1 MQTLEV
7 AIGLVAYFLLM
18 SMVAS
23 AIVDLIE
30 AKVRKKG
37 RNLLKAVR
45 TACGGGESF
54 TAALY
59 AHPRVEILYEGE
71 TADTGLASEDRNTF
85 KEFFLKWSSTKGLPA
100 FIPNDTFAR
109 AFLETLTGC
118 KVEELGDLK
127 ALFAEERRLW
137 PNPHESKRP
146 AADAVAA
153 KSGPVRQLLKW
164 ARAKLGLGGE
174 AAASAATAEPELVL
188 FTEELNDAYR
198 IMRPIVVEADGDVN
212 RTLALLADHF
222 EKVNERSKGWYK
234 HWVTECLL
242 VIGLII
248 AVGTNGDTVRIV
260 GRLNADPALRESML
274 MLADSLEKQGVA
286 PSQAGAVLAPEGKPA
301 DKDKPATPV
310 VAQPVVNREQI
321 LKDLRTSEA
330 ISGGWSNDPVFDAR
344 ESFWSWA
351 FAWALKVLGLAAT
364 GAAISLGAPF
374 WFHLLQEL
382 LKLRAAFAGRG
393 GAEDKEEKGLTVD
406 QAKQAV
412 EKVEQAKSSPVKL
425 AGCAEVKQAA
435 EFARYSDWA
444 YLIETEFRVKLPQK
458 DGWSVKLISVTEA
471 GGDTQVYA
479 LRKDGRLVVAFRGTE
494 PKVPADAVTDFRIPL
509 VVPGWLAKDSPVRVH
524 SGFAQALE
532 PVWTALEAEWSAA
545 EGREAAQRVEFCGHS
560 LGGALAVLAATRF
573 LTKATE
579 NRARFGGVFTI
590 GQPRVGNAAFA
601 EWAGKL
607 IGGRYARAVNNRDV
621 VPRVP
626 PSATPGT
633 LGDYRHFGTVHYFD
647 ASGVLSIDPGWF
659 YRFLDYTL
667 PNEALEKAKGGN
679 WVRELMEAG
688 TDHNSADYAA
698 LYERNVC

>member
-137 PNPHESKRP
+137 TNPHESKRP
-146 AADAVAA
+146 VAGAAVA
-153 KSGPVRQLLKW
+153 KPGFGEQFLSWVW
-164 ARAKLGLGGE
+164 AKLGLRSE
-174 AAASAATAEPELVL
+174 SAASTAATEAELVL

-212 RTLALLADHF
+212 RTLSLLAEHF

-242 VIGLII
+242 VIGLVI

-260 GRLNADPALRESML
+260 SRLNADPVLRESML
-274 MLADSLEKQGVA
+274 KLADSLEKQGVE
-286 PSQAGAVLAPEGKPA
+286 PSQAGAVLAPEAKAA
-301 DKDKPATPV
+301 DKDKPGTAV
-310 VAQPVVNREQI
+310 VSQPAVNREQV

-330 ISGGWSNDPVFDAR
+330 ISGGWANDPVFDAKGG
-344 ESFWSWA
+344 FWRWLL
-351 FAWALKVLGLAAT
+351 AWTLKVVGLAAT

-382 LKLRAAFAGRG
+382 LKLRAAIAGKRG
-393 GAEDKEEKGLTVD
+393 DADKDETDLTVE
-406 QAKQAV
+406 QAKQAI
-412 EKVEQAKSSPVKL
+412 EKVEQEKSSPVK
-425 AGCAEVKQAA
+425 AASCAEVRQAA
-435 EFARYSDWA
+435 EFAKYSGWA
-444 YLIETEFRVKLPQK
+444 YLTEAEFRTQLPQK
-458 DGWSVKLISVTEA
+458 DGWGVRLISAAAERI
-471 GGDTQVYA
+471 DTQVYV

-494 PKVPADAVTDFRIPL
+494 PKVPADVVTDFRIPL
-509 VVPGWLAKDSPVRVH
+509 VVPSWLAKDSPARVH

-532 PVWTALEAEWSAA
+532 PVWAALEAEWSAA

-560 LGGALAVLAATRF
+560 LGGALAVLAAARF
-573 LTKATE
+573 AAQGPG

-601 EWAGKL
+601 ESAGRL
-607 IGGRYARAVNNRDV
+607 FGGRYARAVNNRDA

-626 PSATPGT
+626 PSAAPGT
-633 LGDYRHFGTVHYFD
+633 LGEYRHFGTVHYFD
-647 ASGVLSIDPGWF
+647 ASGALSIDPGWF